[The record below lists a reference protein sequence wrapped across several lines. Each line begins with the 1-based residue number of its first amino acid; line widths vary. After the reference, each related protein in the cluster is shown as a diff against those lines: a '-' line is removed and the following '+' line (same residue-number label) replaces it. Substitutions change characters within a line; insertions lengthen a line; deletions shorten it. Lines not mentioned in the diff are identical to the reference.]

1 MPKPKQKHNRS
12 PPSNFNMKYILI
24 TTILLGSQLHAAEP
38 HCYDLAKRASEID
51 PRGAMRCLQNAHR
64 IVNAFYSAQQ

>member
-1 MPKPKQKHNRS
+1 
-12 PPSNFNMKYILI
+12 MKYILI